1 MGGNSRA
8 IDRLTGEVKMFE
20 GRQVF
25 ASPIDLK
32 KIDEKKFK
40 DDMIHLLFEIDS
52 HLGLERDTW
61 EGILGSA
68 RNFFNLPVGE
78 FSNVKSTL
86 GDIDVAIPEENIEE
100 LWDVLASL
108 EGKENS
114 RGVVYIGQNRKK
126 LRKPSINA
134 VFAWKGHFVQVD
146 FVALPFRGERL
157 DPFATFSHSSPWED
171 AQRGLKGVAHKFL
184 LQTLTWAISHEENIV
199 VLTDK
204 SPTTAPHTARL
215 KIMHE
220 PPRMM
225 SFSVDKGLRARLLRQ
240 NDQWGRPLVVNGLNA
255 YKELPTNVSDYVTEP
270 ESIFMILFGKRPSE
284 MDFAEF
290 QSFQGLLRLCTKYLQ
305 PKVVHLALD
314 NMIRYKLFGSGQAM
328 SRDSAEIDKQ
338 IKNRIIDVAKASYPS
353 FTEADCPIKSLQA
366 KYYESYKERE
376 VSE

>member
-20 GRQVF
+20 GRQAY

-32 KIDEKKFK
+32 KIDENKFK

-52 HLGLERDTW
+52 HLELERDTW

-146 FVALPFRGERL
+146 FVALPFRGDRL

-184 LQTLTWAISHEENIV
+184 LQTLTWAISHEED
-199 VLTDK
+199 VLVITDK
-204 SPTTAPHTARL
+204 SPLCPHSQVRL
-215 KIMHE
+215 KTMHE

-225 SFSVDKGLRARLLRQ
+225 SFSVDRGLRARLVQQFDEERRPYRY
-240 NDQWGRPLVVNGLNA
+240 GRFRMF
-255 YKELPTNVSDYVTEP
+255 KELPTNVSDYVTEP
-270 ESIFMILFGKRPSE
+270 ESIFMVLFGRRPSE
-284 MDFAEF
+284 VDFADF